1 VSVIGRPIAVVQN
14 PHPTQDY
21 ILEIQKKYI
30 DELVRIW
37 EKYKDLYA
45 QNRSRELTLIE

>member
-1 VSVIGRPIAVVQN
+1 VK
-14 PHPTQDY
+14 
-21 ILEIQKKYI
+21 EIQKQYI

-45 QNRSRELTLIE
+45 QNRTRELTLIE

>member
-1 VSVIGRPIAVVQN
+1 MEYVE
-14 PHPTQDY
+14 D
-21 ILEIQKKYI
+21 IQKQYI

-45 QNRSRELTLIE
+45 QNRTKELTFIE